1 MHKDRLLNIE
11 VGTLVVI
18 VIDFVFVIVNGI
30 VIVKLYTMDLIVIV
44 QTSLAIIVIDFC
56 YQTLN
61 KFYF

>member
-30 VIVKLYTMDLIVIV
+30 VIVKLCTMDLIVIV